1 MYLSIIGKKK
11 KKTEFALELH
21 SVKTIVHERKRK
33 YRIVRE
39 RTNDRR
45 SIEQKRALPSSRCS
59 VFLLSGS
66 SRLLPTTGI
75 HRIAPFPRV
84 TTINEEFSTR
94 ILQLSGR

>member
-1 MYLSIIGKKK
+1 MYLSIIEKKEK
-11 KKTEFALELH
+11 RREFALELH

-39 RTNDRR
+39 RTQR

-59 VFLLSGS
+59 VFVLSCS